1 MNARVGVTPDPATMA
16 PSRVGHDRI
25 PQAEETRVHTRL
37 QRLALGVEESRAY
50 WASVDPTVPSAARA
64 VAAFE
69 GRWFGAKS
77 LERIRVLLPYL
88 AARYDAFPNA
98 LDALRRWRAMEPET
112 RRAICHWH
120 LQLTDPIYRR
130 FSGDFLPTRRE
141 ALGATLDRA
150 AVLRWTRTTF
160 PDRWGEST
168 LVQFASKLLS
178 AGAEAGL
185 LSPAPDPRKL
195 PLPRVPDEALVYLLY
210 LLREL
215 RFEGSL
221 ADNPYLRSVGIVG
234 TVLDHRLRSVTA
246 VRLRRVGSVCDFE
259 WAHPTLASWAETL
272 A

>member
-1 MNARVGVTPDPATMA
+1 MNAHVVAPAGA
-16 PSRVGHDRI
+16 FVASPSRVGHDRVSM
-25 PQAEETRVHTRL
+25 AEETRIHTRL

-50 WASVDPTVPSAARA
+50 WANVDPSVPPAERA

-88 AARYDAFPNA
+88 AARYDAFPDA
-98 LDALRRWRAMEPET
+98 LAALRRWRAMEPDT
-112 RRAICHWH
+112 RRAISHWH
-120 LQLTDPIYRR
+120 LQLTDPIYRA
-130 FSGDFLPTRRE
+130 FAGDFLPARRGV
-141 ALGATLDRA
+141 ADATLDRP
-150 AVLRWTRTTF
+150 AVLRWVRGAS
-160 PDRWGEST
+160 PGRWGEST

-195 PLPRVPDEALVYLLY
+195 PLPRVPDDALVYLLH
-210 LLREL
+210 LLREV

-221 ADNPYLRSVGIVG
+221 ADNPYLRSVGIEG
-234 TVLDHRLRSVTA
+234 TLLDHRLRGITA
-246 VRLRRVGSVCDFE
+246 LRLQRVGSVCDFE
-259 WAHPTLASWAETL
+259 WTYPTLAAWAETL